1 MNSLPIDDV
10 LPALRDA
17 LANRH
22 EAVLEA
28 PPGAGKTTRVPLALL
43 NEPWLAGQTILMLE
57 PRRLA
62 ARAAAERLASE
73 LGEKVGETVGYRIR
87 LDSKVG
93 PNTRIEVVT
102 EGILTRRLQDDPALD
117 GVGLLIFDEYHER
130 SLDADLALALSLNGR
145 DLFRDEQPLKI
156 LLMSA
161 TLEGERLAGLLDDAP
176 ILRSEGRMFP
186 VQMRWGRPYQVGEF
200 IEPRLVQTILDALQ
214 DETGSVLVFL
224 PGQAEIRR
232 VNQQLADALGD
243 RSDVLLCPLHG
254 ELDLNAQRAAID
266 PAPAGKRK
274 VVLATNIAETS
285 LTING
290 VRVVIDAGLARVP
303 RFDPGS
309 GMTRLDTQR
318 ISRASA
324 TQRAGRAGRLEPGV
338 CYRLW
343 SEDQHEGLAA
353 YGSAE
358 ILAADLAGLAL
369 QLARWGVTPAQL
381 VWLDVPPTAA
391 YAQAQDLLQ
400 RLGALNDDKLTAHG
414 QKMAELPAHP
424 RIAHLLLR
432 GQDLGLAVTACD
444 VAALLGERDILRG
457 GGADLHSRLA
467 LLSGEERARGSQGG
481 VQRAKQLA
489 RQYRGYLRGRATQ
502 PVADPEHPR
511 WLGALNDDKL
521 TAHGQK
527 MAELP
532 AHPRIAHLLLRGQD
546 LGLAATACDVAALL
560 GERDILR
567 GGGADLHSRLALLS
581 GEERARG
588 TQGGV
593 QRAKQLARQYRGY
606 LRGRATQPVADPE
619 HPRWLGALLALA
631 YPDRVAQQRR
641 PGGAEYRLAN
651 GRAAVFAE
659 ADSLMKQAWLVIA
672 DLGSRQGQREERI
685 YLAADFDPTLFD
697 TVLAEQVRNVDQ
709 LDWDERE
716 GVLRAERQRKVGE
729 LVLSREPLSGLDEN
743 ARSQALVNLV
753 RRKGLELLPWTPE
766 LRQWQARVR
775 LLRELDTGK
784 TSEWPDVS
792 DSALLASLEHW
803 LMPYLGKVSRLSHF
817 ANLDISSYLHN
828 LLPWPLPQRL
838 DELAPQHLKVP
849 SGSSVRLDYS
859 EHPPILA
866 VRLQELF
873 GLADTP
879 RIAGGRQ
886 VVKLHLLSPARRPV
900 QVTQDLANFWRST
913 YAEVK
918 KDLKGRY
925 PKHYWP
931 DDPLV
936 AEATA
941 RIKPRK

>member
-1 MNSLPIDDV
+1 MISLPIDAV
-10 LPALRDA
+10 LPQLRDA
-17 LANRH
+17 LATRH

-43 NEPWLAGQTILMLE
+43 HEPWLAGQKILMLE

-87 LDSKVG
+87 LESRVG

-102 EGILTRRLQDDPALD
+102 EGILTRRLQDDPALE
-117 GVGLLIFDEYHER
+117 GVGLLIFDEFHER

-145 DLFRDEQPLKI
+145 ELLRDDQPLKI

-161 TLEGERLAGLLDDAP
+161 TLEGERLSTLLDDAP
-176 ILRSEGRMFP
+176 VIRSEGRMYP
-186 VQMRWGRPYQVGEF
+186 VSMQWGRPFQPGEF
-200 IEPRLVQTILDALQ
+200 IEPRVVQTVLDALNDQ
-214 DETGSVLVFL
+214 TGSLLVFL

-232 VNQQLADALGD
+232 VNQQLAEALGEGGN
-243 RSDVLLCPLHG
+243 VMLCPLHG
-254 ELDLNAQRAAID
+254 ELDLNAQRAAIE
-266 PAPAGKRK
+266 PAPVGKRK

-285 LTING
+285 LTIDG

-343 SEDQHEGLAA
+343 SEGQHEQLAA
-353 YGSAE
+353 YGAAE
-358 ILAADLAGLAL
+358 ILQADLAGLAL
-369 QLARWGVTPAQL
+369 QLARWGVAPGQL
-381 VWLDVPPTAA
+381 IWLDIPPAAA
-391 YAQAQDLLQ
+391 YAQAQDLLG
-400 RLGALNDDKLTAHG
+400 RLGALSGKPGAERKLTPHG
-414 QKMAELPAHP
+414 QAMAELPAHP

-432 GQDLGLAVTACD
+432 GQALGLGSLACD

-457 GGADLHSRLA
+457 AGADLHSRLN
-467 LLSGEERARGSQGG
+467 LLSGSERAGRGGQGG

-489 RQYRGYLRGRATQ
+489 RQYRSYLRGAANEA
-502 PVADPEHPR
+502 VSDP
-511 WLGALNDDKL
+511 D
-521 TAHGQK
+521 
-527 MAELP
+527 
-532 AHPRIAHLLLRGQD
+532 
-546 LGLAATACDVAALL
+546 
-560 GERDILR
+560 
-567 GGGADLHSRLALLS
+567 
-581 GEERARG
+581 
-588 TQGGV
+588 
-593 QRAKQLARQYRGY
+593 
-606 LRGRATQPVADPE
+606 

-641 PGGAEYRLAN
+641 EGGAEYRLAN
-651 GRAAVFAE
+651 GRAALFGEVDA
-659 ADSLMKQAWLVIA
+659 LMKEPWLVVA

-685 YLAADFDPTLFD
+685 YLAAEFDPLLFES
-697 TVLAEQVRNVDQ
+697 VLAEQVVILDQ

-716 GVLRAERQRKVGE
+716 GVLRAERQRRVGE
-729 LVLSREPLSGLDEN
+729 LILSREPLPGLDDA
-743 ARSQALVNLV
+743 ARGQALLGLV

-766 LRQWQARVR
+766 LRQWQARVG
-775 LLRELDTGK
+775 LLRQLDLHK
-784 TSEWPDVS
+784 QASSEWPDVR
-792 DSALLASLEHW
+792 DAALLDSLESW
-803 LMPYLGKVSRLSHF
+803 LLPYIGKVSRLSHF
-817 ANLDISSYLHN
+817 GNLDLSSILHN

-838 DELAPQHLKVP
+838 EEQAPHHISVP
-849 SGSSVRLDYS
+849 SGSSIRLDYS

-886 VVKLHLLSPARRPV
+886 IVKLHLLSPARRPV
-900 QVTQDLANFWRST
+900 QVTQDLASFWRTT

-941 RIKPRK
+941 RIKPRKS

>member
-1 MNSLPIDDV
+1 MISLPIDEV
-10 LPALRDA
+10 LPALRLA
-17 LANRH
+17 LAERH

-43 NEPWLAGQTILMLE
+43 NEPWLAGQKILMLE

-73 LGEKVGETVGYRIR
+73 LDEKVGQTVGYRIR

-93 PNTRIEVVT
+93 PETRIEVVT
-102 EGILTRRLQDDPALD
+102 EGILTRRLQHDPALE
-117 GVGLLIFDEYHER
+117 GVGLLIFDEFHER

-145 DLFRDEQPLKI
+145 ELFRDEQPLKI

-161 TLEGERLAGLLDDAP
+161 TLEGERLASLLDDAP
-176 ILRSEGRMFP
+176 ILRSEGRMYP
-186 VQMRWGRPYQVGEF
+186 VAMRWGRPFVPGEF
-200 IEPRLVQTILDALQ
+200 IEPRVVQTVLDAIN
-214 DETGSVLVFL
+214 DESGSLLVFL

-232 VNQQLADALGD
+232 VNQQLADALGS
-243 RSDVLLCPLHG
+243 RSDILLCPLHG
-254 ELDLNAQRAAID
+254 ELDLAAQRAAIE
-266 PAPAGKRK
+266 PAPKGLRK

-285 LTING
+285 LTIDG

-343 SEDQHEGLAA
+343 SEDQHAQLAA

-358 ILAADLAGLAL
+358 ILQADLAGLAL
-369 QLARWGVTPAQL
+369 QLARWGVAPEQL
-381 VWLDVPPTAA
+381 IWLDMPPSAS
-391 YAQAQDLLQ
+391 YAQARQLLE
-400 RLGALNDDKLTAHG
+400 RLGALHGAKLTAHG
-414 QKMAELPAHP
+414 EAMAELPAHP
-424 RIAHLLLR
+424 RIAHLLIR
-432 GQDLGLAVTACD
+432 GQDLGLAEMACD

-457 GGADLHSRLA
+457 AGADVHSRLA
-467 LLSGEERARGSQGG
+467 LLSGESRVARGGQGG
-481 VQRAKQLA
+481 VQRARQLA
-489 RQYRGYLRGRATQ
+489 RQYRGYLRGKATQ
-502 PVADPEHPR
+502 PVADP
-511 WLGALNDDKL
+511 D
-521 TAHGQK
+521 
-527 MAELP
+527 
-532 AHPRIAHLLLRGQD
+532 
-546 LGLAATACDVAALL
+546 
-560 GERDILR
+560 
-567 GGGADLHSRLALLS
+567 
-581 GEERARG
+581 
-588 TQGGV
+588 
-593 QRAKQLARQYRGY
+593 
-606 LRGRATQPVADPE
+606 

-631 YPDRVAQQRR
+631 YPDRVAQQRK

-651 GRAAVFAE
+651 GRAALFSEV
-659 ADSLMKQAWLVIA
+659 DGLMKQPWLVIA

-685 YLAADFDPTLFD
+685 YLAAEFDPGLLD
-697 TVLAEQVRNVDQ
+697 NVLSEQVSVVDQ

-729 LVLSREPLSGLDEN
+729 LVLSREPLNGLDEA
-743 ARSQALVNLV
+743 ARTQALVNLV

-766 LRQWQARVR
+766 LRQWQARVA
-775 LLRELDTGK
+775 LLRQLDLLAQGQ
-784 TSEWPDVS
+784 SEWPDVS
-792 DSALLASLEHW
+792 DGSLLAGLEDW
-803 LMPYLGKVSRLSHF
+803 LGPYLGRVSRLSHF
-817 ANLDISSYLHN
+817 ANLDLSSIVHN
-828 LLPWPLPQRL
+828 LLKWPLPQRL
-838 DELAPQHLKVP
+838 DEQAPHHIKVP

-859 EHPPILA
+859 EQPPILA

-941 RIKPRK
+941 RIKPRKP

>member
-1 MNSLPIDDV
+1 MISLPIDEV
-10 LPALRDA
+10 LPALRLA
-17 LANRH
+17 LAERH

-43 NEPWLAGQTILMLE
+43 NEPWLAGQKILMLE

-73 LGEKVGETVGYRIR
+73 LGEKVGQTVGYRIR

-93 PNTRIEVVT
+93 PETRIEVVT
-102 EGILTRRLQDDPALD
+102 EGILTRRLQHDPALE
-117 GVGLLIFDEYHER
+117 GVGLLIFDEFHER

-145 DLFRDEQPLKI
+145 ELFRDEQPLKI

-161 TLEGERLAGLLDDAP
+161 TLEGERLASLLDDAP
-176 ILRSEGRMFP
+176 ILRSEGRMYP
-186 VQMRWGRPYQVGEF
+186 VAMRWGRPFVPGEF
-200 IEPRLVQTILDALQ
+200 IEPRVVQTVLDAIN
-214 DETGSVLVFL
+214 DESGSLLVFL

-232 VNQQLADALGD
+232 VNQQLADALGS
-243 RSDVLLCPLHG
+243 RSDILLCPLHG
-254 ELDLNAQRAAID
+254 ELDLTAQRAAIE
-266 PAPAGKRK
+266 PAPKGLRK

-285 LTING
+285 LTIDG

-343 SEDQHEGLAA
+343 SEDQHAQLAA

-358 ILAADLAGLAL
+358 ILQADLAGLAL
-369 QLARWGVTPAQL
+369 QLARWGVTPEQL
-381 VWLDVPPTAA
+381 IWLDMPPSAS
-391 YAQAQDLLQ
+391 YAQARQLLD
-400 RLGALNDDKLTAHG
+400 RLGALHGAKLTPHG
-414 QKMAELPAHP
+414 EAMAELPAHP

-432 GQDLGLAVTACD
+432 GQDLGLADMACD
-444 VAALLGERDILRG
+444 IAALLGERDILRG
-457 GGADLHSRLA
+457 VGADLHSRLA
-467 LLSGEERARGSQGG
+467 LLSGESRAARGGQGG

-489 RQYRGYLRGRATQ
+489 RQYRGYLRGKARQ
-502 PVADPEHPR
+502 PVADP
-511 WLGALNDDKL
+511 D
-521 TAHGQK
+521 
-527 MAELP
+527 
-532 AHPRIAHLLLRGQD
+532 
-546 LGLAATACDVAALL
+546 
-560 GERDILR
+560 
-567 GGGADLHSRLALLS
+567 
-581 GEERARG
+581 
-588 TQGGV
+588 
-593 QRAKQLARQYRGY
+593 
-606 LRGRATQPVADPE
+606 

-631 YPDRVAQQRR
+631 YPDRVAQQRK

-651 GRAAVFAE
+651 GRAALFSEV
-659 ADSLMKQAWLVIA
+659 DGLMKQPWLVIA

-685 YLAADFDPTLFD
+685 YLAAEFDPALLEG
-697 TVLAEQVRNVDQ
+697 VLSEQVSVVDQ

-729 LVLSREPLSGLDEN
+729 LVLSREPLTGLDEA
-743 ARSQALVNLV
+743 ARTQALINLV

-766 LRQWQARVR
+766 LRQWQARVA
-775 LLRELDTGK
+775 LLRQLDLQIQGH
-784 TSEWPDVS
+784 SEWPDVS
-792 DSALLASLEHW
+792 DAALLAGLEDW
-803 LMPYLGKVSRLSHF
+803 LGPYLGRVSRLSHF
-817 ANLDISSYLHN
+817 ASLDLSSIVHN
-828 LLPWPLPQRL
+828 MLKWPLPQRL
-838 DELAPQHLKVP
+838 DELAPHHIKVP

-941 RIKPRK
+941 RIKPRKV

>member
-1 MNSLPIDDV
+1 MCQI
-10 LPALRDA
+10 
-17 LANRH
+17 
-22 EAVLEA
+22 
-28 PPGAGKTTRVPLALL
+28 
-43 NEPWLAGQTILMLE
+43 
-57 PRRLA
+57 
-62 ARAAAERLASE
+62 
-73 LGEKVGETVGYRIR
+73 
-87 LDSKVG
+87 SK
-93 PNTRIEVVT
+93 
-102 EGILTRRLQDDPALD
+102 LS
-117 GVGLLIFDEYHER
+117 ER

-145 DLFRDEQPLKI
+145 ELFRDEQPLKI

-161 TLEGERLAGLLDDAP
+161 TLEGERLASILDDAP
-176 ILRSEGRMFP
+176 ILRSEGRMYP
-186 VQMRWGRPYQVGEF
+186 VAMRWGRPFVPGEF
-200 IEPRLVQTILDALQ
+200 IEPRVVQTVLDAIN
-214 DETGSVLVFL
+214 DESGSLLVFL

-232 VNQQLADALGD
+232 VNQQLADALGS
-243 RSDVLLCPLHG
+243 RSDILLCPLHG
-254 ELDLNAQRAAID
+254 ELDLTAQRAAIE
-266 PAPAGKRK
+266 PAPKGLRK

-285 LTING
+285 LTIDG

-343 SEDQHEGLAA
+343 SEDQHAQLAA

-358 ILAADLAGLAL
+358 ILQADLAGLAL
-369 QLARWGVTPAQL
+369 QLARWGVTPEQL
-381 VWLDVPPTAA
+381 IWLDMPPSAS
-391 YAQAQDLLQ
+391 YAQARQLLD
-400 RLGALNDDKLTAHG
+400 RLGALHGAKLTPHG
-414 QKMAELPAHP
+414 EAMAELPAHP

-432 GQDLGLAVTACD
+432 GQDLGLADMACD
-444 VAALLGERDILRG
+444 IAALLGERDILRG
-457 GGADLHSRLA
+457 VGADLHSRLA
-467 LLSGEERARGSQGG
+467 LLSGESRAARGGQGG

-489 RQYRGYLRGRATQ
+489 RQYRGYLRGKARQ
-502 PVADPEHPR
+502 PVADP
-511 WLGALNDDKL
+511 D
-521 TAHGQK
+521 
-527 MAELP
+527 
-532 AHPRIAHLLLRGQD
+532 
-546 LGLAATACDVAALL
+546 
-560 GERDILR
+560 
-567 GGGADLHSRLALLS
+567 
-581 GEERARG
+581 
-588 TQGGV
+588 
-593 QRAKQLARQYRGY
+593 
-606 LRGRATQPVADPE
+606 

-631 YPDRVAQQRR
+631 YPDRVAQQRK

-651 GRAAVFAE
+651 GRAALFSEV
-659 ADSLMKQAWLVIA
+659 DGLMKQPWLVIA

-685 YLAADFDPTLFD
+685 YLAAEFDPALLEG
-697 TVLAEQVRNVDQ
+697 VLSEQVSVVDQ

-729 LVLSREPLSGLDEN
+729 LVLSREPLTGLDEA
-743 ARSQALVNLV
+743 ARTQALINLV

-766 LRQWQARVR
+766 LRQWQARVA
-775 LLRELDTGK
+775 LLRQLDLQIQGH
-784 TSEWPDVS
+784 SEWPDVS
-792 DSALLASLEHW
+792 DAALLAGLEDW
-803 LMPYLGKVSRLSHF
+803 LGPYLGRVSRLSHF
-817 ANLDISSYLHN
+817 ASLDLSSIVHN
-828 LLPWPLPQRL
+828 MLKWPLPQRL
-838 DELAPQHLKVP
+838 DELAPHHIKVP

-941 RIKPRK
+941 RIKPRKV

>member
-1 MNSLPIDDV
+1 MISLPIDEV
-10 LPALRDA
+10 LPALREA
-17 LANRH
+17 LATRH

-93 PNTRIEVVT
+93 PKTRIEVVT

-117 GVGLLIFDEYHER
+117 GVGLLIFDEFHER

-145 DLFRDEQPLKI
+145 ELFRDDQPLKI

-176 ILRSEGRMFP
+176 ILRSEGRMYP
-186 VQMRWGRPYQVGEF
+186 VAMRWGRPFQPGEF
-200 IEPRLVQTILDALQ
+200 IEPRLVQTILEALN

-232 VNQQLADALGD
+232 VHQQLADALGE
-243 RSDVLLCPLHG
+243 STQVLLCPLHG
-254 ELDLNAQRAAID
+254 ELDLAAQRAAID

-285 LTING
+285 LTIDG

-318 ISRASA
+318 ISKASA

-343 SEDQHEGLAA
+343 SQDQHEQLAA
-353 YGSAE
+353 YASAE
-358 ILAADLAGLAL
+358 ILSADLAGLAL
-369 QLARWGVTPAQL
+369 QLGRWGVTPTQL
-381 VWLDVPPTAA
+381 VWLDVPPAAA
-391 YAQAQDLLQ
+391 YAQAQDLLD
-400 RLGALNDDKLTAHG
+400 RLGALDGDALTRHG
-414 QKMAELPAHP
+414 QAMAELPAHP

-432 GQDLGLAVTACD
+432 GQALGLADMACD

-457 GGADLHSRLA
+457 AGADLHSRLV
-467 LLSGEERARGSQGG
+467 LLSGEERAARGAQGG
-481 VQRAKQLA
+481 VQRARQLA
-489 RQYRGYLRGRATQ
+489 RQYRGYLRGKATE
-502 PVADPEHPR
+502 PVSDP
-511 WLGALNDDKL
+511 D
-521 TAHGQK
+521 
-527 MAELP
+527 
-532 AHPRIAHLLLRGQD
+532 
-546 LGLAATACDVAALL
+546 
-560 GERDILR
+560 
-567 GGGADLHSRLALLS
+567 
-581 GEERARG
+581 
-588 TQGGV
+588 
-593 QRAKQLARQYRGY
+593 
-606 LRGRATQPVADPE
+606 

-641 PGGAEYRLAN
+641 AGGAEYRLAN
-651 GRAAVFAE
+651 GRAALFAE

-685 YLAADFDPTLFD
+685 YLAADFDPALFD
-697 TVLAEQVRNVDQ
+697 SVLAEQVRVVDQ

-729 LVLSREPLSGLDEN
+729 LILSREPLTGLDET

-766 LRQWQARVR
+766 LRQWQARVA
-775 LLRELDTGK
+775 LLRQLDLGSK
-784 TSEWPDVS
+784 GESEWPDVS
-792 DSALLASLEHW
+792 DAALLKNLEHW

-817 ANLDISSYLHN
+817 ANLDLSSIVHN

-838 DELAPQHLKVP
+838 DEQAPHHLSVP
-849 SGSSVRLDYS
+849 SGSSIRLDYS
-859 EHPPILA
+859 EQPPILA

-873 GLADTP
+873 GLSDTP

>member
-1 MNSLPIDDV
+1 MISLPIDEV
-10 LPALRDA
+10 LPALREA
-17 LANRH
+17 LATRH

-43 NEPWLAGQTILMLE
+43 DEPWLAGQTILMLE

-102 EGILTRRLQDDPALD
+102 EGILTRRLQDDPALE
-117 GVGLLIFDEYHER
+117 GVGLLIFDEFHER

-145 DLFRDEQPLKI
+145 ELFRDDQPLKI

-176 ILRSEGRMFP
+176 ILRSEGRMYP
-186 VQMRWGRPYQVGEF
+186 VAMRWGRPFQPGEF
-200 IEPRLVQTILDALQ
+200 IEPKVVQTILDALN
-214 DETGSVLVFL
+214 DETGSLLVFL

-232 VNQQLADALGD
+232 VHQQLADALDEGTP
-243 RSDVLLCPLHG
+243 VLLCPLHG
-254 ELDLNAQRAAID
+254 ELDLAAQRAAID

-318 ISRASA
+318 ISKASA

-343 SEDQHEGLAA
+343 SQDQHEQLAA
-353 YGSAE
+353 YASAE
-358 ILAADLAGLAL
+358 ILSADLAGLAL
-369 QLARWGVTPAQL
+369 QLGRWGVTPGQL
-381 VWLDVPPTAA
+381 VWLDVPPAAA
-391 YAQAQDLLQ
+391 YAQAQDLLE
-400 RLGALNDDKLTAHG
+400 RLGALEGEALTRHG
-414 QKMAELPAHP
+414 QAMAELPAHP

-432 GQDLGLAVTACD
+432 GQALGLADMACD

-457 GGADLHSRLA
+457 AGADLHSRLV
-467 LLSGEERARGSQGG
+467 LLSGEERAARGAQGG
-481 VQRAKQLA
+481 VQRARQLA
-489 RQYRGYLRGRATQ
+489 RQYRGYLRGKASE
-502 PVADPEHPR
+502 PV
-511 WLGALNDDKL
+511 
-521 TAHGQK
+521 
-527 MAELP
+527 
-532 AHPRIAHLLLRGQD
+532 
-546 LGLAATACDVAALL
+546 
-560 GERDILR
+560 
-567 GGGADLHSRLALLS
+567 S
-581 GEERARG
+581 
-588 TQGGV
+588 
-593 QRAKQLARQYRGY
+593 
-606 LRGRATQPVADPE
+606 DPE

-641 PGGAEYRLAN
+641 AGGAEYRLAN
-651 GRAAVFAE
+651 GRAALFAE
-659 ADSLMKQAWLVIA
+659 ADSLMKQPWLVIA

-685 YLAADFDPTLFD
+685 YLATDFDPALFD
-697 TVLAEQVRNVDQ
+697 SVLAEQVRCVDQ

-729 LVLSREPLSGLDEN
+729 LILSREPLTGLDES

-766 LRQWQARVR
+766 LRQWQARVA
-775 LLRELDTGK
+775 LLRQLDLGSQGQ
-784 TSEWPDVS
+784 SEWPDVS
-792 DSALLASLEHW
+792 DAALLKSLEHW

-817 ANLDISSYLHN
+817 ASLDLSSIVHN

-838 DELAPQHLKVP
+838 EELAPHHLSVP
-849 SGSSVRLDYS
+849 SGSSIRLDYS
-859 EHPPILA
+859 EQPPILA

-873 GLADTP
+873 GLAETP

>member
-1 MNSLPIDDV
+1 MISLPIDEV
-10 LPALRDA
+10 LPALREA
-17 LANRH
+17 LATRH

-117 GVGLLIFDEYHER
+117 GVGLLIFDEFHER

-145 DLFRDEQPLKI
+145 ELFRDDQPLKI

-176 ILRSEGRMFP
+176 ILRSEGRMYP
-186 VQMRWGRPYQVGEF
+186 VAMRWGRPFQPGEF
-200 IEPRLVQTILDALQ
+200 IEPRLVQTILEALN
-214 DETGSVLVFL
+214 DEAGSVLVFL

-232 VNQQLADALGD
+232 VHQQLADALGE
-243 RSDVLLCPLHG
+243 STQVLLCPLHG
-254 ELDLNAQRAAID
+254 ELDLAAQRAAID
-266 PAPAGKRK
+266 PAPPGKRK

-285 LTING
+285 LTIDG

-343 SEDQHEGLAA
+343 SQDQHEQLAA
-353 YGSAE
+353 YASAE
-358 ILAADLAGLAL
+358 ILSADLAGLAL
-369 QLARWGVTPAQL
+369 QLGRWGVTPTQL
-381 VWLDVPPTAA
+381 VWLDVPPAAA
-391 YAQAQDLLQ
+391 YAQAQDLLE
-400 RLGALNDDKLTAHG
+400 RLGALDGEALTRHG
-414 QKMAELPAHP
+414 QAMAELPAHP

-432 GQDLGLAVTACD
+432 GQALGLADMACD

-457 GGADLHSRLA
+457 AGADLHSRLV
-467 LLSGEERARGSQGG
+467 LLSGEERAARGAQGG
-481 VQRAKQLA
+481 VQRARELA
-489 RQYRGYLRGRATQ
+489 RQYRGYLRGKASE
-502 PVADPEHPR
+502 PVSNPD
-511 WLGALNDDKL
+511 
-521 TAHGQK
+521 
-527 MAELP
+527 
-532 AHPRIAHLLLRGQD
+532 
-546 LGLAATACDVAALL
+546 
-560 GERDILR
+560 
-567 GGGADLHSRLALLS
+567 
-581 GEERARG
+581 
-588 TQGGV
+588 
-593 QRAKQLARQYRGY
+593 
-606 LRGRATQPVADPE
+606 

-641 PGGAEYRLAN
+641 AGGAEYRLAN
-651 GRAAVFAE
+651 GRAALFAE
-659 ADSLMKQAWLVIA
+659 ADSLMKQPWLVIA

-685 YLAADFDPTLFD
+685 YLAADFDPVLFD
-697 TVLAEQVRNVDQ
+697 SVLAEQVRVVDQ

-729 LVLSREPLSGLDEN
+729 LILSREPLTGLDET

-766 LRQWQARVR
+766 LRQWQARVA
-775 LLRELDTGK
+775 LLRQLDLGGK
-784 TSEWPDVS
+784 GESEWPDVS
-792 DSALLASLEHW
+792 DAALLKSLEHW

-817 ANLDISSYLHN
+817 ANLDLSSIVHN

-838 DELAPQHLKVP
+838 DELAPHHLSVP
-849 SGSSVRLDYS
+849 SGSSIRLDYS
-859 EHPPILA
+859 EQPPILA

-873 GLADTP
+873 GLAETP

-941 RIKPRK
+941 RIKPRKS

>member
-1 MNSLPIDDV
+1 MISLPIDAV
-10 LPALRDA
+10 LPALREA
-17 LANRH
+17 LHNRD

-62 ARAAAERLASE
+62 ARAAAERMASE

-102 EGILTRRLQDDPALD
+102 EGILTRRLQSDPALE
-117 GVGLLIFDEYHER
+117 GVGLLIFDEFHER

-145 DLFRDEQPLKI
+145 ELLRDEPALKI

-161 TLEGERLAGLLDDAP
+161 TLEGERLSRLLGDAP
-176 ILRSEGRMFP
+176 VVSSEGRMHP
-186 VQMRWGRPYQVGEF
+186 VDIRWGRPFQPGEF
-200 IEPRLVQTILDALQ
+200 IEPRVVDNVLLALAEQ
-214 DETGSVLVFL
+214 PGSVLVFL

-232 VNQQLADALGD
+232 VHQSLQDALGE
-243 RSDVLLCPLHG
+243 RPDVLLCPLHG

-266 PAPAGKRK
+266 PPAKGLRK

-285 LTING
+285 LTIDG

-343 SEDQHEGLAA
+343 SEAQHDQLAA
-353 YGSAE
+353 HGSAE
-358 ILAADLAGLAL
+358 ILQADLAGLAL
-369 QLARWGVTPAQL
+369 QLARWGVTPDQL
-381 VWLDVPPTAA
+381 RWLDQPPAA
-391 YAQAQDLLQ
+391 AFAQAQDLLA
-400 RLGALNDDKLTAHG
+400 RLGAFKPGSRDNLSDHG
-414 QKMAELPAHP
+414 QAMAELP
-424 RIAHLLLR
+424 
-432 GQDLGLAVTACD
+432 T
-444 VAALLGERDILRG
+444 
-457 GGADLHSRLA
+457 
-467 LLSGEERARGSQGG
+467 
-481 VQRAKQLA
+481 
-489 RQYRGYLRGRATQ
+489 Y
-502 PVADPEHPR
+502 
-511 WLGALNDDKL
+511 
-521 TAHGQK
+521 
-527 MAELP
+527 
-532 AHPRIAHLLLRGQD
+532 PRIAHLLLRGQD
-546 LGLAATACDVAALL
+546 LGLAAMACDVAALL
-560 GERDILR
+560 GERDIQR
-567 GGGADLHSRLALLS
+567 GGGADLHSRLALVS
-581 GEERARG
+581 GESKASRG
-588 TQGGV
+588 GQGSV
-593 QRAKQLARQYRGY
+593 QRARQLARQYRGL
-606 LRGRATQPVADPE
+606 LRGKATAAVADPD

-641 PGGAEYRLAN
+641 EGGAEYRLAN
-651 GRAAVFAE
+651 GRAALFAE
-659 ADSLMKQAWLVIA
+659 VDALMKCPWLVIA
-672 DLGSRQGQREERI
+672 DLGSRQDQREERI
-685 YLAADFDPTLFD
+685 YLAAEFDPTLLD
-697 TVLAEQVRNVDQ
+697 DVLAEQVEHVDL

-716 GVLRAERQRKVGE
+716 QVLRAERQTKVGE
-729 LVLSREPLSGLDEN
+729 LVLAREPLPGLDDQ
-743 ARSQALVNLV
+743 ARAKALLGLV
-753 RRKGLELLPWTPE
+753 RRKGLNLLTWTPE
-766 LRQWQARVR
+766 LRQWQARVA
-775 LLRELDTGK
+775 LLRQLDLDKDGR
-784 TSEWPDVS
+784 SEWPDLG
-792 DSALLASLEHW
+792 DEALLATLEDW
-803 LMPYLGKVSRLSHF
+803 LQPYLAKVSRLSHF
-817 ANLDISSYLHN
+817 AALDLSSILRN

-838 DELAPQHLKVP
+838 EEWAPAHLAVP
-849 SGSSVRLDYS
+849 SGSNIRLDYS

-879 RIAGGRQ
+879 RIAQGRQ
-886 VVKLHLLSPARRPV
+886 QVKLHLLSPARRPV
-900 QVTQDLANFWRST
+900 QVTQDLANFWRTT

-931 DDPLV
+931 EDPLV

-941 RIKPRK
+941 RAKPRGT

>member
-1 MNSLPIDDV
+1 MISLPIDEV
-10 LPALRDA
+10 LPALREA
-17 LANRH
+17 LATRH

-102 EGILTRRLQDDPALD
+102 EGILTRRLQDDPALE
-117 GVGLLIFDEYHER
+117 GVGLLIFDEFHER

-145 DLFRDEQPLKI
+145 DLFRDDQPLKI

-176 ILRSEGRMFP
+176 ILRSEGRMYP
-186 VQMRWGRPYQVGEF
+186 VEMRWGRAFQPGEF
-200 IEPRLVQTILDALQ
+200 IEPRLVQTILEALN
-214 DETGSVLVFL
+214 DESGSLLVFL

-232 VNQQLADALGD
+232 VHQQLADALGE
-243 RSDVLLCPLHG
+243 RSEVLLCPLHG
-254 ELDLNAQRAAID
+254 ELDLAAQRAAID
-266 PAPAGKRK
+266 PAPPGQRK

-285 LTING
+285 LTIDG

-343 SEDQHEGLAA
+343 SQDQHEQLAA
-353 YGSAE
+353 YASAE
-358 ILAADLAGLAL
+358 ILSADLAGLAL
-369 QLARWGVTPAQL
+369 QLGRWGVTPGQL
-381 VWLDVPPTAA
+381 IWLDVPPAAA
-391 YAQAQDLLQ
+391 YAQAQDLLE
-400 RLGALNDDKLTAHG
+400 RLGALEGKTAEDWKLTRHG
-414 QKMAELPAHP
+414 QAMAELPAHP

-432 GQDLGLAVTACD
+432 GQALGLADMACD

-457 GGADLHSRLA
+457 AGADLHSRLV
-467 LLSGEERARGSQGG
+467 LLSGEERAARGAQGG
-481 VQRAKQLA
+481 VQRARQLA
-489 RQYRGYLRGRATQ
+489 RQYRGYLRGKASES
-502 PVADPEHPR
+502 VSDP
-511 WLGALNDDKL
+511 D
-521 TAHGQK
+521 
-527 MAELP
+527 
-532 AHPRIAHLLLRGQD
+532 
-546 LGLAATACDVAALL
+546 
-560 GERDILR
+560 
-567 GGGADLHSRLALLS
+567 
-581 GEERARG
+581 
-588 TQGGV
+588 
-593 QRAKQLARQYRGY
+593 
-606 LRGRATQPVADPE
+606 

-641 PGGAEYRLAN
+641 AGGAEYRLAN
-651 GRAAVFAE
+651 GRAALFAE
-659 ADSLMKQAWLVIA
+659 ADSLMKQPWLVIA

-685 YLAADFDPTLFD
+685 YLAADFDPALFD
-697 TVLAEQVRNVDQ
+697 SVLAEQVRNVDQ

-729 LVLSREPLSGLDEN
+729 LVLSREPLTGLDEA
-743 ARSQALVNLV
+743 ARSQALVSLV

-766 LRQWQARVR
+766 LRQWQARVA
-775 LLRELDTGK
+775 LLRQLDMEGK
-784 TSEWPDVS
+784 GQSEWPDVS
-792 DSALLASLEHW
+792 DAALLANLENW
-803 LMPYLGKVSRLSHF
+803 LQPYLSKVSRLSHF
-817 ANLDISSYLHN
+817 ANLELASIVHN

-838 DELAPQHLKVP
+838 DELAPHHLSVP
-849 SGSSVRLDYS
+849 SGSSIRLDYS
-859 EHPPILA
+859 EQPPILA

-873 GLADTP
+873 GLAETP

>member
-1 MNSLPIDDV
+1 MISLPIDEV
-10 LPALRDA
+10 LPALREA
-17 LANRH
+17 LATRH

-93 PNTRIEVVT
+93 PKTRIEVVT

-117 GVGLLIFDEYHER
+117 GVGLLIFDEFHER

-145 DLFRDEQPLKI
+145 ELFRDDQPLKI

-176 ILRSEGRMFP
+176 ILRSEGRMYP
-186 VQMRWGRPYQVGEF
+186 VAMRWGRPFQPGEF
-200 IEPRLVQTILDALQ
+200 IEPRLVQTILDALN

-232 VNQQLADALGD
+232 VHQQLADALGE
-243 RSDVLLCPLHG
+243 STQVLLCPLHG
-254 ELDLNAQRAAID
+254 ELDLAAQRAAID

-285 LTING
+285 LTIDG

-318 ISRASA
+318 ISKASA

-343 SEDQHEGLAA
+343 SQDQHEQLAA
-353 YGSAE
+353 YASAE
-358 ILAADLAGLAL
+358 ILSADLAGLAL
-369 QLARWGVTPAQL
+369 QLGRWGVAPGQL
-381 VWLDVPPTAA
+381 VWLDVPPAAA
-391 YAQAQDLLQ
+391 YAQAQDLLE
-400 RLGALNDDKLTAHG
+400 RLGALDGDALTRHG
-414 QKMAELPAHP
+414 QAMAELPAHP

-432 GQDLGLAVTACD
+432 GQVLGLADMACD

-457 GGADLHSRLA
+457 AGADLHSRLA
-467 LLSGEERARGSQGG
+467 LLSGEERAARGARGAQGG
-481 VQRAKQLA
+481 VQRARQLA
-489 RQYRGYLRGRATQ
+489 RQYRGYLRGKAAE
-502 PVADPEHPR
+502 PVSDP
-511 WLGALNDDKL
+511 D
-521 TAHGQK
+521 
-527 MAELP
+527 
-532 AHPRIAHLLLRGQD
+532 
-546 LGLAATACDVAALL
+546 
-560 GERDILR
+560 
-567 GGGADLHSRLALLS
+567 
-581 GEERARG
+581 
-588 TQGGV
+588 
-593 QRAKQLARQYRGY
+593 
-606 LRGRATQPVADPE
+606 

-641 PGGAEYRLAN
+641 AGGAEYRLAN
-651 GRAAVFAE
+651 GRAALFAE
-659 ADSLMKQAWLVIA
+659 ADSLMKQPWLVIA

-685 YLAADFDPTLFD
+685 YLAADFDPALFD
-697 TVLAEQVRNVDQ
+697 SVLAEQVRCVDQ

-729 LVLSREPLSGLDEN
+729 LILSREPLTGLDET

-766 LRQWQARVR
+766 LRQWQARVA
-775 LLRELDTGK
+775 LLRQLDLAGK
-784 TSEWPDVS
+784 GESEWPDVS
-792 DSALLASLEHW
+792 DAALLKSLEHW

-817 ANLDISSYLHN
+817 ANLDLSSIVHN

-838 DELAPQHLKVP
+838 DELAPHHLSVP
-849 SGSSVRLDYS
+849 SGSSIRLDYS
-859 EHPPILA
+859 EQPPILA

-873 GLADTP
+873 GLAETP

-925 PKHYWP
+925 PKLFHKL
-931 DDPLV
+931 DPWVESLNKKD
-936 AEATA
+936 
-941 RIKPRK
+941 IDK

>member
-1 MNSLPIDDV
+1 MISLPIDEV
-10 LPALRDA
+10 LPALRLA
-17 LANRH
+17 LAERH

-43 NEPWLAGQTILMLE
+43 NEPWLAGQKILMLE

-73 LGEKVGETVGYRIR
+73 LGEKVGQTVGYRIR

-93 PNTRIEVVT
+93 PETRIEVVT
-102 EGILTRRLQDDPALD
+102 EGILTRRLQHDPALE
-117 GVGLLIFDEYHER
+117 GVGLLIFDEFHER

-145 DLFRDEQPLKI
+145 ELFRDEQPLKI

-161 TLEGERLAGLLDDAP
+161 TLEGERLASLLDDAP
-176 ILRSEGRMFP
+176 ILRSEGRMYP
-186 VQMRWGRPYQVGEF
+186 VAMRWGRPFVPGEF
-200 IEPRLVQTILDALQ
+200 IEPRVVQTVLDAIN
-214 DETGSVLVFL
+214 DESGSLLVFL

-232 VNQQLADALGD
+232 VNQQLADALGS
-243 RSDVLLCPLHG
+243 RSDILLCPLHG
-254 ELDLNAQRAAID
+254 ELDLAAQRAAIE
-266 PAPAGKRK
+266 PAPKGLRK

-285 LTING
+285 LTIDG

-343 SEDQHEGLAA
+343 SEDQHAQLAA

-358 ILAADLAGLAL
+358 ILQADLAGLAL
-369 QLARWGVTPAQL
+369 QLARWGVAPEQL
-381 VWLDVPPTAA
+381 IWLDMPPSAS
-391 YAQAQDLLQ
+391 YAQARQLLE
-400 RLGALNDDKLTAHG
+400 RLGALHGAKLTAHG
-414 QKMAELPAHP
+414 EAMAELPAHP
-424 RIAHLLLR
+424 RIAHLLIR
-432 GQDLGLAVTACD
+432 GQDLGLAEMACD

-457 GGADLHSRLA
+457 AGADVHSRLA
-467 LLSGEERARGSQGG
+467 LLSGESRVARGGQGG
-481 VQRAKQLA
+481 VQRARQLA
-489 RQYRGYLRGRATQ
+489 RQYRGYLRGKATQ
-502 PVADPEHPR
+502 PVADP
-511 WLGALNDDKL
+511 D
-521 TAHGQK
+521 
-527 MAELP
+527 
-532 AHPRIAHLLLRGQD
+532 
-546 LGLAATACDVAALL
+546 
-560 GERDILR
+560 
-567 GGGADLHSRLALLS
+567 
-581 GEERARG
+581 
-588 TQGGV
+588 
-593 QRAKQLARQYRGY
+593 
-606 LRGRATQPVADPE
+606 

-631 YPDRVAQQRR
+631 YPDRVAQQRK

-651 GRAAVFAE
+651 GRAALFSEV
-659 ADSLMKQAWLVIA
+659 DGLMKQSWLVIA

-685 YLAADFDPTLFD
+685 YLAAEFDPGLLD
-697 TVLAEQVRNVDQ
+697 NVLSEQVSVVDQ

-729 LVLSREPLSGLDEN
+729 LVLSRERLNGLDEA
-743 ARSQALVNLV
+743 ARTQALVNLV

-766 LRQWQARVR
+766 LRQWQARVA
-775 LLRELDTGK
+775 LLRQLDLLAQGQ
-784 TSEWPDVS
+784 SEWPDVS
-792 DSALLASLEHW
+792 DGALLAGLEDW
-803 LMPYLGKVSRLSHF
+803 LGPYLGRVSRLSHF
-817 ANLDISSYLHN
+817 ANLDLSSIVHN
-828 LLPWPLPQRL
+828 LLKWPLPQRL
-838 DELAPQHLKVP
+838 DELAPHHIKVP

-859 EHPPILA
+859 EQPPILA

-925 PKHYWP
+925 PKLFHKL
-931 DDPLV
+931 DPWVESLNKNRLTDK
-936 AEATA
+936 E
-941 RIKPRK
+941 